1 MKFTTLR
8 HIVLIVPVL
17 ISSLAAAADAPTD
30 QSQTQVV
37 VPEVTRRDVQLPQF
51 PSNDFQI
58 GALAGL
64 YSTQNFGTAAVE
76 GVRLGYDITEDFFV
90 QSVIGTTKVSDKN
103 YRQILPGGIFPSQTE
118 RLNYYNLSG
127 GYNILPGEAFAGTHH
142 AFPFTL
148 YLIAGIGN
156 TTLDS
161 QKHATFNFGSGMR
174 LFFSDTWSVQLDA
187 RDHIFSMDLLGQRER
202 TQNLEFSA
210 GVTASF

>member
-1 MKFTTLR
+1 MKITTFGLL
-8 HIVLIVPVL
+8 VLSL
-17 ISSLAAAADAPTD
+17 SALTSSLALAADVNAD
-30 QSQTQVV
+30 QSQTQIV
-37 VPEVTRRDVQLPQF
+37 VPDVTRRDVQVPHF
-51 PSNDFQI
+51 PSSDFQI

-64 YSTQNFGTAAVE
+64 YSTQNFGAAAVE

-90 QSVIGTTKVSDKN
+90 QSAVGTTKVSDKN
-103 YRQILPGGIFPSQTE
+103 YRLILPGGIFPKESE
-118 RLNYYNLSG
+118 RMSYYNLSA
-127 GYNILPGEAFAGTHH
+127 GYNILPGEAFAGTRY

-148 YLIAGIGN
+148 YLITGIGN

-174 LFFSDTWSVQLDA
+174 LFLSDTWSVQLDA

-202 TQNLEFSA
+202 TQNLEFTA

>member
-1 MKFTTLR
+1 MKYITQSLLILSAFASTLA
-8 HIVLIVPVL
+8 V
-17 ISSLAAAADAPTD
+17 AADAPTD
-30 QSQTQVV
+30 QSQTQIV
-37 VPEVTRRDVQLPQF
+37 VPEVTRRDVQVPHF

-64 YSTQNFGTAAVE
+64 YSTQNFGAAAVE

-90 QSVIGTTKVSDKN
+90 QGVFGTTKVSDKN
-103 YRQILPGGIFPSQTE
+103 YRLILPGGIFPKQTE
-118 RLNYYNLSG
+118 RMNYYNLSA
-127 GYNILPGEAFAGTHH
+127 GYNILPGEAFVGTRY
-142 AFPFTL
+142 AFPFAL
-148 YLIAGIGN
+148 YLIAGVGN

-202 TQNLEFSA
+202 TQNLEFTV

>member
-1 MKFTTLR
+1 MKYITQFML
-8 HIVLIVPVL
+8 LL
-17 ISSLAAAADAPTD
+17 SSTASCLAIAADVPAD
-30 QSQTQVV
+30 QTQTQTQIV
-37 VPEVTRRDVQLPQF
+37 VPEVTRRDVQVPHF

-58 GALAGL
+58 GALAGV
-64 YSTQNFGTAAVE
+64 YSTQNFGAAAVE

-103 YRQILPGGIFPSQTE
+103 YRLILPGGIFPNPTE
-118 RLNYYNLSG
+118 RMSYYNLSA
-127 GYNILPGEAFAGTHH
+127 GYNILPGEAFVGTRH
-142 AFPFTL
+142 AFPFAL
-148 YLIAGIGN
+148 YLIAGVGN

-202 TQNLEFSA
+202 TQNLEFTA